1 MMIGG
6 EVAAVGVVSYCFVG
20 DNDYAPIGFGVE
32 WCFAFLGA
40 LLRSVRSGPTRIALS
55 FPVLASGEIS
65 KMTFV
70 PTGGIM
76 LRPTRRGS
84 EKPTQALGMTNM
96 SSSESVLMKPY
107 LLFSLII
114 FMTPFLDSPSGLA
127 FSCADF
133 VFLLES
139 RVSE

>member
-1 MMIGG
+1 MIGG

-20 DNDYAPIGFGVE
+20 DNVYAPIGFRVE

-55 FPVLASGEIS
+55 FPVLASGEIP
-65 KMTFV
+65 KMTLV

-84 EKPTQALGMTNM
+84 GKPTQALGKTKM
-96 SSSESVLMKPY
+96 SSSDSVLMKPY
-107 LLFSLII
+107 LLFSII
-114 FMTPFLDSPSGLA
+114 VFTTPFLDSPSGLA
-127 FSCADF
+127 FSRAYF
-133 VFLLES
+133 AFLLES

>member
-1 MMIGG
+1 MIGG

-20 DNDYAPIGFGVE
+20 DNVYAPIGFRVE

-76 LRPTRRGS
+76 
-84 EKPTQALGMTNM
+84 
-96 SSSESVLMKPY
+96 
-107 LLFSLII
+107 
-114 FMTPFLDSPSGLA
+114 
-127 FSCADF
+127 
-133 VFLLES
+133 
-139 RVSE
+139 

>member
-1 MMIGG
+1 M
-6 EVAAVGVVSYCFVG
+6 AAVGVVSYCFVG
-20 DNDYAPIGFGVE
+20 DHDYAPIGLGVE
-32 WCFAFLGA
+32 WCFAFLCA

-84 EKPTQALGMTNM
+84 GKPTQALGKTKM
-96 SSSESVLMKPY
+96 SSSVSVLMKPY
-107 LLFSLII
+107 DLFSII
-114 FMTPFLDSPSGLA
+114 VFMTPFLDSPSGLA
-127 FSCADF
+127 FSQAYF
-133 VFLLES
+133 EFLLGSKVLE
-139 RVSE
+139 

>member
-1 MMIGG
+1 MIGG
-6 EVAAVGVVSYCFVG
+6 EMAAVGVVSYCFVG
-20 DNDYAPIGFGVE
+20 ENVYAPIGFRVE

-84 EKPTQALGMTNM
+84 GKPTQALGKTKM
-96 SSSESVLMKPY
+96 SSSDSVLMKPNF
-107 LLFSLII
+107 LCSII
-114 FMTPFLDSPSGLA
+114 VFTTPFLDRPSGLA
-127 FSCADF
+127 FSSAYF
-133 VFLLES
+133 AFLLES

>member
-1 MMIGG
+1 M
-6 EVAAVGVVSYCFVG
+6 AAVGVVSYCFVG
-20 DNDYAPIGFGVE
+20 DNVYAPIGFRVE

-40 LLRSVRSGPTRIALS
+40 LPRSISGATRIALS
-55 FPVLASGEIS
+55 FPVLASGETS

-84 EKPTQALGMTNM
+84 GKPTQALGKTKM
-96 SSSESVLMKPY
+96 SSSDSVLMKPNF
-107 LLFSLII
+107 LCSII
-114 FMTPFLDSPSGLA
+114 VFTIPFLDIPSALA
-127 FSCADF
+127 FSRAYF
-133 VFLLES
+133 AFLLES

>member
-1 MMIGG
+1 MIGG

-20 DNDYAPIGFGVE
+20 ENVYAPIGFRVE

-40 LLRSVRSGPTRIALS
+40 LLRSVISGPTRIALS

-84 EKPTQALGMTNM
+84 GKPTQALGKTKM
-96 SSSESVLMKPY
+96 SSSDSVLMKPNF
-107 LLFSLII
+107 LCSII
-114 FMTPFLDSPSGLA
+114 VFTTPFLDSP
-127 FSCADF
+127 
-133 VFLLES
+133 
-139 RVSE
+139 